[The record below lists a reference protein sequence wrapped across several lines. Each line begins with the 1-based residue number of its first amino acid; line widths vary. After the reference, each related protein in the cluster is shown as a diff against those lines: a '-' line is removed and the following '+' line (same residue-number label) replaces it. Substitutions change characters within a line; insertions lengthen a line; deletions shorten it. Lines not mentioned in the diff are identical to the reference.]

1 MVGKSR
7 LRLRQGG
14 QDRQHGAV
22 VGRHVPEPPA
32 RFTVEPA
39 ERPVRGLREARG
51 PRGAAPASV
60 VSPSSARR
68 RTPSTRR
75 ARGSPFRGAA
85 GSRRRR
91 ARFTRDAIDAAPHRS
106 TTQVRKARREK
117 KFDEAIK
124 EIDGRRVEITDETV
138 VVEATDDKPA
148 LVHLCVEVDR
158 GITFDDAV
166 TRLAEAKK
174 DATAAAP
181 STRLGAIRRKDHSA
195 FYISKNPSPIT
206 KKRLVMMALQSQ
218 SYVPGES
225 SFVLRIFRPKTGV
238 GQMQL
243 TDVLQRYVRTDPE
256 NVKEAWGAE
265 YVDPNCSHGAK
276 CKNKKTC
283 EVGKRVQH
291 KHLLCGSLL
300 DSMRKAEGIIARRYA
315 SSGHCNVCRVIEKKN
330 DEPTADGRRALG
342 LEIYGIYIDE
352 VLDGFDPDVE
362 A

>member
-1 MVGKSR
+1 MERVGFDFVKAAKTGNTARSSVGTFLNR
-7 LRLRQGG
+7 LLGLRLSQ
-14 QDRQHGAV
+14 QNALFEVFAKLVDHA
-22 VGRHVPEPPA
+22 
-32 RFTVEPA
+32 
-39 ERPVRGLREARG
+39 
-51 PRGAAPASV
+51 
-60 VSPSSARR
+60 
-68 RTPSTRR
+68 
-75 ARGSPFRGAA
+75 
-85 GSRRRR
+85 
-91 ARFTRDAIDAAPHRS
+91 
-106 TTQVRKARREK
+106 VRKARREK

-166 TRLAEAKK
+166 ARLAEAKK

-181 STRLGAIRRKDHSA
+181 STRLGAIRERIIRVLHQQEPVAHHEEAPGHDGPAVAVARARRVVARPAHLPPQDGRRPDA
-195 FYISKNPSPIT
+195 AYRRPA
-206 KKRLVMMALQSQ
+206 AL
-218 SYVPGES
+218 
-225 SFVLRIFRPKTGV
+225 RAHRPRERQG
-238 GQMQL
+238 G
-243 TDVLQRYVRTDPE
+243 R
-256 NVKEAWGAE
+256 GAE

-330 DEPTADGRRALG
+330 DEPTDGGRRALG

>member
-1 MVGKSR
+1 MWLERVGFDFVKAAKTGNTARSSVGTFLNR
-7 LRLRQGG
+7 LLGLRLSQ
-14 QDRQHGAV
+14 QNALFEVFAKLVDHA
-22 VGRHVPEPPA
+22 
-32 RFTVEPA
+32 
-39 ERPVRGLREARG
+39 
-51 PRGAAPASV
+51 
-60 VSPSSARR
+60 
-68 RTPSTRR
+68 
-75 ARGSPFRGAA
+75 
-85 GSRRRR
+85 
-91 ARFTRDAIDAAPHRS
+91 
-106 TTQVRKARREK
+106 VRKARREK

-166 TRLAEAKK
+166 ARLAEAKK

-315 SSGHCNVCRVIEKKN
+315 SSGRCNVCRAVEKKD
-330 DEPTADGRRALG
+330 DEPVEGGRSVLG
-342 LEIYGIYIDE
+342 LEIKPTFIDE